1 MKKMIKQTH
10 ILGQMLT
17 ISETILY
24 LQEKKI
30 SLQAEYD
37 NLEKMVMYNTDN
49 KGKRKR
55 DGGLV

>member
-1 MKKMIKQTH
+1 MIKQTH

-24 LQEKKI
+24 LQKKRI

-49 KGKRKR
+49 KGKRIRKES
-55 DGGLV
+55 

>member
-1 MKKMIKQTH
+1 MKKIPHKLAYEQLH

-37 NLEKMVMYNTDN
+37 NLEKMVKY
-49 KGKRKR
+49 KKKAK
-55 DGGLV
+55 

>member
-1 MKKMIKQTH
+1 MTKIPNKLAYEQLH

-17 ISETILY
+17 ITETILY

-37 NLEKMVMYNTDN
+37 NLEKMVKYKKKDH
-49 KGKRKR
+49 RK
-55 DGGLV
+55 LEL

>member
-24 LQEKKI
+24 LQKKRI

-49 KGKRKR
+49 KGKRIRKES
-55 DGGLV
+55 

>member
-55 DGGLV
+55 DGGL